1 MRITNKDITLKCLG
15 SIKYLQEVIKSL
27 EETHA
32 LAHKIVGYSGE
43 VDHGD
48 VREIIIRH
56 EVDEWRRL
64 CMFGLTLTPAEQDD
78 IKALAHERF
87 IANASVGHWLSPDGL
102 DPGSILTKS
111 EEEFRAMAR
120 EAFAPRGDSTEAQ
133 L

>member
-1 MRITNKDITLKCLG
+1 MRLTNKDIVLKCLG
-15 SIKYLQEVIKSL
+15 SIKHLQEVIKSL
-27 EETHA
+27 EE
-32 LAHKIVGYSGE
+32 AHSMARKIVGHSGK
-43 VDHGD
+43 VDYGD

-87 IANASVGHWLSPDGL
+87 ISRGSVGHWLSPDGI
-102 DPGSILTKS
+102 DPGSLLTKS

-120 EAFAPRGDSTEAQ
+120 AAFAPRDSAN